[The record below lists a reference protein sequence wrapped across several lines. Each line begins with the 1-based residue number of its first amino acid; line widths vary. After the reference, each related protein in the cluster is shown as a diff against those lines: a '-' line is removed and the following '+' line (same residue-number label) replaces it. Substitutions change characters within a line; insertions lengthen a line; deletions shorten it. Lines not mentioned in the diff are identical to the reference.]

1 MLKHRDHRGHRE
13 KRSVDDRGCV
23 RHVPCIQWFS
33 SVISVVSVVSV
44 FQLCPGAAQAQ
55 PLPYQAKGENVGVV
69 NCANSLCH
77 GAISP
82 WKDSNI
88 LQNEYVTW
96 SRVDKHAN
104 RAYQVLFEDRS
115 KRIVRNLGFKEA
127 PHQLKICLDC
137 HTHNPPPSQRGE
149 RFKLADGVSCEACH
163 GPAGN
168 WIQSHVAPGATHAD
182 NVKHGLYPTNEP
194 VAQAR
199 LCLSCHFGN
208 QDKFVT
214 HRMMG
219 AGHPRMSFELDTF
232 SQTQPPHFV
241 VDDDW
246 RKRKGQW
253 DDVRVWA
260 IGQAL
265 AASELLDVL
274 LDPKRSRDGLFPEL
288 VVFDC
293 HACHHPM
300 SEVRWTPRANSSPG
314 RIRLND
320 ANLLMLRQ
328 IVRRTLPEA
337 ESDAF
342 RTRTAELHRAVA
354 GDGGDPLE
362 AAKAMRATLDAVVR
376 QLSSRSFVAEDLRAM
391 VAGLAED
398 GLNGQY
404 RDYAGAEQATM
415 AIGSL
420 LNYLGKR
427 GGLKDYRAANAALDR
442 LYEAVKDDERFRP
455 ERFQA
460 ALAELGKVAGR

>member
-1 MLKHRDHRGHRE
+1 MERE
-13 KRSVDDRGCV
+13 GMKREARAFSRL
-23 RHVPCIQWFS
+23 VPRAFLS
-33 SVISVVSVVSV
+33 
-44 FQLCPGAAQAQ
+44 LLAASALAQ
-55 PLPYQAKGENVGVV
+55 PLPYESKALNMGVV

-77 GAISP
+77 GSVST

-96 SRVDKHAN
+96 SRVDKHAT
-104 RAYQVLFEDRS
+104 RAYQALFNDRS
-115 KRIVRNLGFKEA
+115 KRIAANLGLKEPA
-127 PHQLKICLDC
+127 HQAKICLDC
-137 HTHNPPPSQRGE
+137 HTHYAPPASRGE
-149 RFKLADGVSCEACH
+149 RFRITDGVSCEACH
-163 GPAGN
+163 GPAEK
-168 WIQSHVAPGATHAD
+168 WIRTHIAPGATHAD
-182 NVKHGLYPTNEP
+182 NVANGLYPASDP

-208 QDKFVT
+208 KDKFVT

-232 SQTQPPHFV
+232 SQTQPPHVV
-241 VDDDW
+241 VDADW
-246 RKRKGQW
+246 RKRKGDW
-253 DDVRVWA
+253 DTVRVWA

-300 SEVRWTPRANSSPG
+300 SDVRWAPRAGVSPG

-320 ANLLMLRQ
+320 AHFLMLRQ
-328 IVRRTLPEA
+328 IVRRTLPAEEA
-337 ESDAF
+337 NRFAQ
-342 RTRTAELHRAVA
+342 RVAELHRAVA

-362 AAKAMRATLDAVVR
+362 AARAMRASLDAV
-376 QLSSRSFVAEDLRAM
+376 AM
-391 VAGLAED
+391 VVASHAFGAGDLQAMLAGLVED
-398 GLNGQY
+398 GRRGEY
-404 RDYAGAEQATM
+404 RDYAAAEQATM

-420 LNYLGKR
+420 LAFVGRR
-427 GGLKDYRAANAALDR
+427 GELQDARAANAALGR
-442 LYEAVKDDERFRP
+442 LHETVKDDEKFRP

-460 ALAELGKVAGR
+460 ALDEMQRIVIR

>member
-1 MLKHRDHRGHRE
+1 MLLLLVTVGP
-13 KRSVDDRGCV
+13 V
-23 RHVPCIQWFS
+23 
-33 SVISVVSVVSV
+33 
-44 FQLCPGAAQAQ
+44 AAQ
-55 PLPYQAKGENVGVV
+55 PLPYKAAGENLGAV

-77 GAISP
+77 GSISP

-96 SRVDKHAN
+96 SRVDKHAT
-104 RAYQVLFEDRS
+104 RAYHVLLEERS
-115 KRIVRNLGFKEA
+115 QRIVRNLGYKGPAQEVK
-127 PHQLKICLDC
+127 LCLDC
-137 HTHNPPPSQRGE
+137 HAHNPAPAQRGE
-149 RFKLADGVSCEACH
+149 RFKVADGVSCEACH
-163 GPAGN
+163 GPAGP
-168 WIQSHVAPGATHAD
+168 WIEAHVAPDATHAG
-182 NVKHGLYPTNEP
+182 NVKAGLYPTNEP

-208 QDKFVT
+208 ADKFVT

-246 RKRKGQW
+246 RKRKGAW

-265 AASELLDVL
+265 AASELIDVL

-300 SEVRWTPRANSSPG
+300 SQLRWTPRTGASPG

-328 IVRRTLPEA
+328 IVRRMLPA
-337 ESDAF
+337 AAADFDQRVA
-342 RTRTAELHRAVA
+342 ALHRAVA
-354 GDGGDPLE
+354 GDGGDAIE
-362 AAKAMRATLDAVVR
+362 AARALRSTLDEVVR
-376 QLSSRSFVAEDLRAM
+376 RLSTRGFAAGDLRAM
-391 VAGLAED
+391 AAGLVAD

-415 AIGSL
+415 ALASL
-420 LNYLGKR
+420 LNFLGKR
-427 GGLKDYRAANAALDR
+427 GEIGSYREVNAALDR
-442 LYEAVKDDERFRP
+442 VYDAVKDDERYRP

-460 ALAELGKVAGR
+460 ALDGLGKTMGR

>member
-1 MLKHRDHRGHRE
+1 M
-13 KRSVDDRGCV
+13 
-23 RHVPCIQWFS
+23 
-33 SVISVVSVVSV
+33 
-44 FQLCPGAAQAQ
+44 
-55 PLPYQAKGENVGVV
+55 

-77 GAISP
+77 GSVTT

-96 SRVDKHAN
+96 SRVDKHAT

-115 KRIVRNLGFKEA
+115 KRIVANLGFKEPA
-127 PHQLKICLDC
+127 HQVKLCLDC
-137 HTHNPPPSQRGE
+137 HAHNPPVAQRGE
-149 RFKLADGVSCEACH
+149 RFKIADGVSCEACH
-163 GPAGN
+163 GPAGD
-168 WIQSHVAPGATHAD
+168 WIKSHVAPGATHAD
-182 NVKHGLYPTNEP
+182 NLANGLYPTSHP

-208 QDKFVT
+208 KDKFVT

-232 SQTQPPHFV
+232 TQTQPAHFV
-241 VDDDW
+241 IDADW
-246 RKRKGQW
+246 QQRKRSW
-253 DDVRVWA
+253 DPVRVWA

-300 SEVRWTPRANSSPG
+300 SDVRWSPRANSSPG

-320 ANLLMLRQ
+320 SNLLMLRQ
-328 IVRRTLPEA
+328 IVRRTLPPGEA
-337 ESDAF
+337 RDFEE
-342 RTRTAELHRAVA
+342 RTAELHRAVA
-354 GDGGDPLE
+354 GDGGDPMQ
-362 AAKAMRATLDAVVR
+362 AAMAMRATLDAVVSR
-376 QLSSRSFVAEDLRAM
+376 LSFRSFQDEDLRAM
-391 VAGLAED
+391 VAGLVED

-420 LNYLGKR
+420 LSFLGKR
-427 GGLKDYRAANAALDR
+427 GNIGDLRATNAALDQV
-442 LYEAVKDDERFRP
+442 YAAVKDDEKFRP

-460 ALAELGKVAGR
+460 ALAELGRTVGR

>member
-1 MLKHRDHRGHRE
+1 L
-13 KRSVDDRGCV
+13 
-23 RHVPCIQWFS
+23 F
-33 SVISVVSVVSV
+33 
-44 FQLCPGAAQAQ
+44 AASAFAQ
-55 PLPYQAKGENVGVV
+55 PLPYQSTSLHLGVV

-77 GAISP
+77 GSVSP

-96 SRVDKHAN
+96 SRVDKHAT
-104 RAYQVLFEDRS
+104 RAYQVLFDERS
-115 KRIVRNLGFKEA
+115 KRIAVNLGLKEPA
-127 PHQLKICLDC
+127 HQAKICLDC
-137 HTHNPPPSQRGE
+137 HAHNPPEAQRGE
-149 RFKLADGVSCEACH
+149 RFKLADGIGCEACH
-163 GPAGN
+163 GPAEK
-168 WIQSHVAPGATHAD
+168 WIRTHVAPGATHAD
-182 NVKHGLYPTNEP
+182 NVAHGLYPTSEP

-208 QDKFVT
+208 KDKFVT

-232 SQTQPPHFV
+232 TQTQPPHFV
-241 VDDDW
+241 IDADW
-246 RKRKGQW
+246 QKRKRSW
-253 DDVRVWA
+253 DTVRVWA

-300 SEVRWTPRANSSPG
+300 SDVRWSPRTGTSPG

-328 IVRRTLPEA
+328 IVRQALPAEEA
-337 ESDAF
+337 NQFAQ
-342 RTRTAELHRAVA
+342 RVNELHKAVA
-354 GDGGDPLE
+354 GDGGDALD
-362 AAKAMRATLDAVVR
+362 AAKAMRATLDGLVK
-376 QLSSRSFVAEDLRAM
+376 QLAARTFRPDDLRAM
-391 VAGLAED
+391 LAGLVDD
-398 GLNGQY
+398 GVNGQY

-420 LNYLGKR
+420 LNFLARR
-427 GGLKDYRAANAALDR
+427 GELKDPRAANAALDR
-442 LYEAVKDDERFRP
+442 LHETVKDDEKFRP
-455 ERFQA
+455 QRFQA
-460 ALAELGKVAGR
+460 ALAAMRGAITP

>member
-1 MLKHRDHRGHRE
+1 M
-13 KRSVDDRGCV
+13 V
-23 RHVPCIQWFS
+23 RA
-33 SVISVVSVVSV
+33 
-44 FQLCPGAAQAQ
+44 GAARLFRAFLRLVPRACFPFFAATALAQ
-55 PLPYQAKGENVGVV
+55 PLPYQSGALRLGVV

-77 GAISP
+77 GSISP

-104 RAYQVLFEDRS
+104 RAYQVLLDERS
-115 KRIVRNLGFKEA
+115 RRIVKNLGFKEP
-127 PHQLKICLDC
+127 PHQVKICLDC
-137 HTHNPPPSQRGE
+137 HTDNAAQNLRGE
-149 RFKLADGVSCEACH
+149 RFKIADGVDCEACH
-163 GPAGN
+163 GPAQG
-168 WIQSHVAPGATHAD
+168 WIKSHVAPGATHAE
-182 NVKHGLYPTNEP
+182 NVSNGMYPTNEP

-300 SEVRWTPRANSSPG
+300 SDVRWSPRTNSSPG

-328 IVRRTLPEA
+328 IVRRALPEA
-337 ESDAF
+337 DAREF
-342 RTRTAELHRAVA
+342 VERTAQLHRAVA

-362 AAKAMRATLDAVVR
+362 AARAMRTTLDAVVR
-376 QLSSRSFVAEDLRAM
+376 QLSLRSFRGEDLRAM
-391 VAGLAED
+391 VSGLVED

-420 LNYLGKR
+420 LTFLGKR
-427 GGLKDYRAANAALDR
+427 GELKDFRSANAALDR
-442 LYEAVKDDERFRP
+442 LHDAVKDDEKYRP

-460 ALAELGKVAGR
+460 ALGELGKTMGK